1 MLEKGDFACLDMK
14 NYSSVI
20 GKENSWI
27 LEMVNSEN
35 TSLYELIRYADF
47 SVWA

>member
-1 MLEKGDFACLDMK
+1 MK

-35 TSLYELIRYADF
+35 TRLYELIRYADF